1 VAKGIDRKAARADGQ
16 VQYLSREE
24 GRALFDRQARELM
37 NMSGEEF
44 LRRYDAGEFDD
55 ILDDSDHPHLMHLAM
70 LIPFGR

>member
-1 VAKGIDRKAARADGQ
+1 
-16 VQYLSREE
+16 
-24 GRALFDRQARELM
+24 M

-55 ILDDSDHPHLMHLAM
+55 ILDDSDHPDLMYLAM